1 MIIPPFSA
9 SGVLPPYI
17 DASPTIP
24 AKRSPYATDM
34 FQLVER
40 FCTSAH
46 RATLLLGLN
55 AYRKHLSEGG
65 FVSGYQWIDGSFVE
79 NVEDTRGRPPSDI
92 DVVTLFNR
100 PIKYQVSGDLWDSDY
115 QVTLHRNFFATQHM
129 KPRYSC
135 DTYSIDLD
143 ADQAS
148 LVDHTMYWGG
158 LFTDVKGSTEKKG
171 IVRIPLP
178 SDPMEFSAISN
189 AVGGKFDV

>member
-9 SGVLPPYI
+9 SGVLPPFI

-46 RATLLLGLN
+46 RAKLLLGLN
-55 AYRKHLSEGG
+55 SYRQHLSKGG

-79 NVEDTRGRPPSDI
+79 NVETTRGRPPSDI

-100 PIKYQVSGDLWDSDY
+100 PMKYQVSGHQWDADY
-115 QVTLHRNFFATQHM
+115 QATLHKQFFSTKHM
-129 KPRYSC
+129 KPRYYC
-135 DTYSIDLD
+135 DTYSIDLA

-158 LFTDVKGSTEKKG
+158 LFTDIKGSTEKKG
-171 IVRIPLP
+171 IVRIPLAT
-178 SDPMEFSAISN
+178 DPMEFSAIIS
-189 AVGGKFDV
+189 AIGGKFDV

>member
-9 SGVLPPYI
+9 SGVLPPFI

-46 RATLLLGLN
+46 RAKLLLGLN
-55 AYRKHLSEGG
+55 SYRQHLSKGG

-79 NVEDTRGRPPSDI
+79 NVETTRGRPPSDI

-100 PIKYQVSGDLWDSDY
+100 PMKYQVSGHQWDADY
-115 QVTLHRNFFATQHM
+115 KATLHKQFFSTKHM
-129 KPRYSC
+129 KPRYYC

-158 LFTDVKGSTEKKG
+158 LFTDIKGSTEKKG
-171 IVRIPLP
+171 IVRIPLAT
-178 SDPMEFSAISN
+178 DPMEFSAIIS
-189 AVGGKFDV
+189 AIGGKFDV